1 MDLVCFFIFD
11 NKHILGVAILSSPI
25 MPEKT
30 TKSSPTNS
38 EAPSP
43 VNNGPKLTPRQQHA
57 NNTKSKIEK
66 LMKDLEEQEQSTI
79 VKLGD
84 ASIAA
89 PFTSKYSSI
98 QCSKYFFFVYEL
110 KELKAFKYSF
120 SNFYFL
126 CYYSLSRHQ
135 TRSLYFSDHTSDV

>member
-1 MDLVCFFIFD
+1 M
-11 NKHILGVAILSSPI
+11 SSPI
-25 MPEKT
+25 KPEKV
-30 TKSSPTNS
+30 TKSSPANS

-43 VNNGPKLTPRQQHA
+43 VNNVPRLTPRQQQA
-57 NNTKSKIEK
+57 NATKSKIEK

-98 QCSKYFFFVYEL
+98 QCSKYF
-110 KELKAFKYSF
+110 
-120 SNFYFL
+120 
-126 CYYSLSRHQ
+126 
-135 TRSLYFSDHTSDV
+135 